1 VYSLYPDIT
10 IIGAGPIGSLA
21 AIHSDCKNHEVVILE
36 QRKKIGFPDH
46 CAGLISKNGLELLG
60 LKTIPSEIIQN
71 DKIKGAKFF
80 SPSGLNFIV
89 KRKNSQ
95 AMVVNRELF
104 DRFLADEA
112 EKKGAKILLENKV
125 TRISSNNKDR
135 ITLQYKDKMKNQI
148 KNIDSFVGII
158 AEGGR
163 GKIAQQAGFKKI
175 PTKSLLPSYQVLV
188 ENITDLDTEF
198 VEMYTSNQIA
208 PGFFA
213 WIIPISDTSAKV
225 GLASNNKLSVARLDQ
240 FINKH
245 LPVKG
250 RFNKSKIVKKF
261 GGEVIIRGLRKRT
274 SAHGLMIAGDVAGQT
289 KATTGGGIITGGLA
303 GVFTGEI
310 AASAVKNNDN
320 SYHFLKQ
327 YDNLWKNK
335 LYSQF
340 RIMSLFRW
348 CINRLNDKALDEAF
362 STVIDNDLMELIE
375 EKADID
381 SQAEIL
387 LSLLKH
393 PAVFKLI
400 FKIIPNL
407 QF

>member
-1 VYSLYPDIT
+1 MYSLYPDIA
-10 IIGAGPIGSLA
+10 IVGAGPIGSLA

-46 CAGLISKNGLELLG
+46 CAGLISKNGLDLLG
-60 LKTIPSEIIQN
+60 FKKIPSEIIQN

-104 DRFLADEA
+104 DMFLADEA

-125 TRISSNNKDR
+125 TSINNNRDR

-148 KNIDSFVGII
+148 KTIDSFVGII

-175 PTKSLLPSYQVLV
+175 PKRKLLPSYQVLV
-188 ENITDLDTEF
+188 ENVLDLDTEF

-213 WIIPISDTSAKV
+213 WIIPISETSAKV
-225 GLASNNKLSVARLDQ
+225 GLASNNKFSVTRMDQ

-245 LPVKG
+245 LSVKG
-250 RFNKSKIVKKF
+250 RFNKSKIVKKY
-261 GGEVIIRGLRKRT
+261 GGEVIISGLRKRT
-274 SAHGLMIAGDVAGQT
+274 SAKGLMIAGDVAGQT
-289 KATTGGGIITGGLA
+289 KATTGGGVITGGLA
-303 GVFTGEI
+303 GILAGEI
-310 AASAVKNNDN
+310 AASAVENNDN
-320 SYHFLKQ
+320 SHHFLKQ

-335 LYSQF
+335 LNSQF